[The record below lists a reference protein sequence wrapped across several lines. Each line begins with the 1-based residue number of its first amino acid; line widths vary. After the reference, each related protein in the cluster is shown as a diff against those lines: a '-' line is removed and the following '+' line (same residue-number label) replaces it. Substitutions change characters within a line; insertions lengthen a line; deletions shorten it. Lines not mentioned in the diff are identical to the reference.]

1 MGTHPIFESDFDCLT
16 DHSDK
21 MTKVK
26 ASELRGKSKD
36 ELTKQLNEHKQ
47 ELNNLRVAKVSGSGA
62 ASKLARICTVRKA
75 IACILTVINQTQK
88 SEIRTRVKNT
98 SPWTS
103 VLKRPGLFVAA
114 STNIRKVLRLPNR
127 PLKSVCSNSAN
138 LPSRPDFPAFVI
150 FSLRNKQLS
159 G

>member
-16 DHSDK
+16 DLSDK

-88 SEIRTRVKNT
+88 AEIRKLYQGKNT

-114 STNIRKVLRLPNR
+114 LTNTRKVLRLPNR

-138 LPSRPDFPAFVI
+138 LPSRPDFPALSF
-150 FSLRNKQLS
+150 FSLRNKQ
-159 G
+159 

>member
-1 MGTHPIFESDFDCLT
+1 MGTD
-16 DHSDK
+16 SDK

-88 SEIRTRVKNT
+88 AEIRKLYQGKKIQARGPSSQEDPGP
-98 SPWTS
+98 SP
-103 VLKRPGLFVAA
+103 P
-114 STNIRKVLRLPNR
+114 P
-127 PLKSVCSNSAN
+127 
-138 LPSRPDFPAFVI
+138 
-150 FSLRNKQLS
+150 
-159 G
+159 

>member
-16 DHSDK
+16 DSNRTN

-62 ASKLARICTVRKA
+62 ASKLARIRTVRKT
-75 IACILTVINQTQK
+75 IARVLTVINQTQK
-88 SEIRTRVKNT
+88 AEIRKLYQGKKYKPVDLRPKKTRALRRRLNKHQLT
-98 SPWTS
+98 
-103 VLKRPGLFVAA
+103 LKTAKTQNKERLYKQ
-114 STNIRKVLRLPNR
+114 RKFA
-127 PLKSVCSNSAN
+127 LKA
-138 LPSRPDFPAFVI
+138 
-150 FSLRNKQLS
+150 
-159 G
+159 